1 MRVSRSL
8 MLLTITVGISL
19 VAMLPQRSAHAQT
32 FDFEELAVS
41 SGTTPVISTQGGVTA
56 TFTRADGGNIT
67 IQDLTGAAAP
77 WGSRTLLPFSDGK
90 GGTMIINFSVPLSS
104 ISIQAGDNGNDDDG
118 LVTLTAFSSADGA
131 GTNLGSDS
139 QAYPDTLNAVI
150 DGEFLTLGVNSAGIR
165 SVTLTSGG
173 QFPGSIFYDNMT
185 VQAQPLSAAP
195 EPASAALLLPLL
207 GLIALRRRHR
217 K

>member
-1 MRVSRSL
+1 MRLSRFRMHL
-8 MLLTITVGISL
+8 AMTAAVGLIAF
-19 VAMLPQRSAHAQT
+19 VLPSPALAQT

-41 SGTTPVISTQGGVTA
+41 VGATPIVSTQGGVTA
-56 TFTRADGGNIT
+56 TITRLDGGNIVV
-67 IQDLTGAAAP
+67 QDMSGSAAP
-77 WGSRTLLPFSDGK
+77 WGSRTLIPFVDGV
-90 GGTMIINFSVPLSS
+90 GSTMLINFSVPLTS

-118 LVTLTAFSSADGA
+118 LITLTAFSGADGA
-131 GTNLGSDS
+131 GANLGSDS

-150 DGEFLTLGVNSAGIR
+150 DGEFLVLGVTSPGIQ

-185 VQAQPLSAAP
+185 VQAAVQSAAP
-195 EPASAALLLPLL
+195 EPASMALLLPLL
-207 GLIALRRRHR
+207 GWTVLRRHHR